1 VAAFIGSPPMN
12 LIPTRYKDG
21 GVEIAG
27 HRLETSLQQAGQRD
41 VVVGIRPGA
50 VRIAAA
56 GIPAVVELVEDLGD
70 TAILD
75 LDCSGI
81 SIRARVSDGD
91 VPREGTA
98 LSITAR
104 AADIHLFDAT
114 TRRRL

>member
-1 VAAFIGSPPMN
+1 MN
-12 LIPTRYKDG
+12 LIPARYKDG

-27 HRLETSLQQAGQRD
+27 RRLETGLKEAGERN
-41 VVVGIRPGA
+41 VVAGIRPGA
-50 VRIAAA
+50 VRIAAG

-81 SIRARVSDGD
+81 SIRARFSDGD
-91 VPREGTA
+91 VPSEGAA
-98 LSITAR
+98 LSITSR
-104 AADIHLFDAT
+104 PADIHLFDAT